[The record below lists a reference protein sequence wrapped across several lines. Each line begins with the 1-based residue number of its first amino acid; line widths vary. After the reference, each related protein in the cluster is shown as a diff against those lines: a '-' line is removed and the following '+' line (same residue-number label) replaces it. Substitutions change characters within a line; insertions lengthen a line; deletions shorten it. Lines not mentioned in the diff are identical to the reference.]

1 MNSERT
7 LTRRFNTYPRTEV
20 KWLWRPYL
28 PSGKIS
34 VIQGDPGDGK
44 TTLALALS
52 ALLSTG
58 QPLPES
64 NGVSVSGEILYQ
76 SAEDAVG
83 DTLEPRLTAMGA
95 DCSKIS
101 NISVPFNDIE
111 KDCELIEN
119 AIREVGAIL
128 FVLDPLQ
135 AFIGKGNDMTRAA
148 DMRRLMSGLSIV
160 TAKTECA
167 VVAIG
172 HMNKAERSKTL
183 YRGLGSI
190 DIAASAR
197 SVLHVGRSADD
208 KDIRVVSHIKSSL
221 AKEGVPIAFTIGDNS
236 TVEFLG
242 RYDGEI
248 KPADA
253 PPVDDTKR
261 EIAKDIILKMLTDG
275 AKPCVEIYKECKA
288 AGILSER
295 TVDEAK
301 KELGVKSVRRATGWE
316 WVLD

>member
-1 MNSERT
+1 MSESRT
-7 LTRRFNTYPRTEV
+7 LTRRFNTYPRTEI
-20 KWLWRPYL
+20 KWLWKPYL

-52 ALLSTG
+52 ALLSVG
-58 QPLPES
+58 QPLPETETEPIL
-64 NGVSVSGEILYQ
+64 GEVLYQ
-76 SAEDAVG
+76 SAEDTVS
-83 DTLEPRLTAMGA
+83 DTLEPRLSAMGA

-101 NISVPFNDIE
+101 NISVPFNNIE
-111 KDCELIEN
+111 KDCELLEM
-119 AIREVGAIL
+119 AIREVGAVL

-148 DMRRLMSGLSIV
+148 DMRRLMSGLAV
-160 TAKTECA
+160 VAAKTECA
-167 VVAIG
+167 VLAIG

-197 SVLHVGRSADD
+197 SVLHVGRSAEDR
-208 KDIRVVSHIKSSL
+208 DIRVMSHIKSSL
-221 AKEGVPIAFTIGDNS
+221 AKEGAALAFTIGDNS
-236 TVEFLG
+236 TVEFIG

-248 KPADA
+248 GEE
-253 PPVDDTKR
+253 VMSSDDTKR
-261 EIAKDIILKMLTDG
+261 ETAKDVILRMLADG
-275 AKPCVEIYKECKA
+275 SKPCTDIYAACKT

-301 KELGVKSVRRATGWE
+301 KELGVKSMRNSYGWE
-316 WVLD
+316 WGIE